1 MTRKDEVEKNNKI
14 LIEKI
19 KEEATNSKI
28 ITQEQVI
35 NYTLSSIAQQLVDI
49 SVTLAIIADKLGREM
64 TREEAIKALEQE
76 PCEDVISR
84 ADVLKVINK
93 MDIPEDMSVFE
104 IKSHIGV
111 EIGTLPPATPKR
123 KVGEW
128 IKKNNDYFDWYECSE
143 CGYGSDGEMKYN
155 RLCDV
160 RTKFCPDCGSQNLK
174 GE

>member
-1 MTRKDEVEKNNKI
+1 MTID
-14 LIEKI
+14 
-19 KEEATNSKI
+19 
-28 ITQEQVI
+28 
-35 NYTLSSIAQQLVDI
+35 
-49 SVTLAIIADKLGREM
+49 GF
-64 TREEAIKALEQE
+64 
-76 PCEDVISR
+76 CEDAISR
-84 ADVLKVINK
+84 AEALKVVDD
-93 MDIPEDMSVFE
+93 MDIPEDMSTFE

-111 EIGTLPPATPKR
+111 EIGTLPLVTPKR

>member
-1 MTRKDEVEKNNKI
+1 M
-14 LIEKI
+14 
-19 KEEATNSKI
+19 
-28 ITQEQVI
+28 IT
-35 NYTLSSIAQQLVDI
+35 LD
-49 SVTLAIIADKLGREM
+49 
-64 TREEAIKALEQE
+64 EAIKHCEEVAEELRNVDMGELDALYCGDTECIEARKNDCIECANEHKQLAEWLKELKQFKEQE
-76 PCEDVISR
+76 PCKDCISR
-84 ADVLKVINK
+84 VEALKMIDDIN
-93 MDIPEDMSVFE
+93 IPEDMSVFE

>member
-1 MTRKDEVEKNNKI
+1 MFNLD
-14 LIEKI
+14 
-19 KEEATNSKI
+19 
-28 ITQEQVI
+28 
-35 NYTLSSIAQQLVDI
+35 
-49 SVTLAIIADKLGREM
+49 
-64 TREEAIKALEQE
+64 EAIKRYTRNAEYERTHGNLQGCLDFRQLAEWLTDYKRLKEQE
-76 PCEDVISR
+76 PCEDCISR
-84 ADVLKVINK
+84 QAALNESYAYGYGLEPEGYCVDVE
-93 MDIPEDMSVFE
+93 DILA
-104 IKSHIGV
+104 
-111 EIGTLPPATPKR
+111 LPPATPKR

>member
-1 MTRKDEVEKNNKI
+1 
-14 LIEKI
+14 
-19 KEEATNSKI
+19 
-28 ITQEQVI
+28 
-35 NYTLSSIAQQLVDI
+35 
-49 SVTLAIIADKLGREM
+49 M
-64 TREEAIKALEQE
+64 TREEAIERLKTDIYKYADFTENPNENEFWMAFDMAIKALEQE
-76 PCEDVISR
+76 PCEDAISR
-84 ADVLKVINK
+84 AEALKVVDD
-93 MDIPEDMSVFE
+93 MDIPEDMSEFE

>member
-1 MTRKDEVEKNNKI
+1 M
-14 LIEKI
+14 
-19 KEEATNSKI
+19 
-28 ITQEQVI
+28 IT
-35 NYTLSSIAQQLVDI
+35 LD
-49 SVTLAIIADKLGREM
+49 
-64 TREEAIKALEQE
+64 EAIKHCKEVAEELRNVDMGELDALYCGDTECIEARKNDCIECAKEHKQLAEWLTELKQFKEQE
-76 PCEDVISR
+76 PCEDTISR
-84 ADVLKVINK
+84 QAAISHVDDV
-93 MDIPEDMSVFE
+93 PY
-104 IKSHIGV
+104 IKEHPNVGLLWEAWIES
-111 EIGTLPPATPKR
+111 LSSAQSKR

>member
-1 MTRKDEVEKNNKI
+1 MFLLFKYFKNYKLRVFFTTI
-14 LIEKI
+14 I
-19 KEEATNSKI
+19 KI
-28 ITQEQVI
+28 IG
-35 NYTLSSIAQQLVDI
+35 TLLE
-49 SVTLAIIADKLGREM
+49 LAIPLILQYILKTVIKDIPKYNGEAIDDSLEM
-64 TREEAIKALEQE
+64 AIKALEQE
-76 PCEDVISR
+76 SCKDAISR
-84 ADVLKVINK
+84 AEALEVIK
-93 MDIPEDMSVFE
+93 QMDIPEDM
-104 IKSHIGV
+104 IIHIGV

>member
-1 MTRKDEVEKNNKI
+1 MTID
-14 LIEKI
+14 
-19 KEEATNSKI
+19 
-28 ITQEQVI
+28 
-35 NYTLSSIAQQLVDI
+35 
-49 SVTLAIIADKLGREM
+49 
-64 TREEAIKALEQE
+64 EAIKHCKEVAEENEEMCRIEELMGLGLQNAEMMKCAREHKQLAEWLTELKQFKEQE
-76 PCEDVISR
+76 PCEDTISR
-84 ADVLKVINK
+84 QAAISHVDDV
-93 MDIPEDMSVFE
+93 PY
-104 IKSHIGV
+104 IKEHPNVGLLWEAWIES
-111 EIGTLPPATPKR
+111 LPSAQSKR